1 MKEMENKLQSQ
12 IDLWADKL
20 TMRIS
25 EIKMMDIDQMK
36 LSISTYIKM
45 ALHDCLKI
53 EISDLERE
61 LNQQKFIYQNFK
73 GDSRHIM
80 AKIIDIKSKIKE
92 RNVMN
97 NQIEQNEK
105 LAFIINFIG
114 DHYPEIRPVILD
126 KWDEHKAS
134 FSSLHTM

>member
-114 DHYPEIRPVILD
+114 DHYPEIRPLILD
-126 KWDEHKAS
+126 KWDKNKES
-134 FSSLHTM
+134 FSSIHNL

>member
-1 MKEMENKLQSQ
+1 MENKLQSQ

-114 DHYPEIRPVILD
+114 DHYPEIRPLILD
-126 KWDEHKAS
+126 KWDKNKES
-134 FSSLHTM
+134 FSSIHNL